1 MMKRIIADIVLF
13 LSVFFAPWY
22 FTALLAFL
30 FVVLFPKFWE
40 AVLAGLFLDAMYGGE
55 TAGVYG
61 RFGLFTA
68 ISAIVVFAIERVKRQ
83 IRI

>member
-1 MMKRIIADIVLF
+1 MIKRIAADIVLF
-13 LSVFFAPWY
+13 MSVFFAPWY
-22 FTALLAFL
+22 LTVLLAFL

-40 AVLAGLFLDAMYGGE
+40 AVFAGLFLDAMYGSESG
-55 TAGVYG
+55 TLYG

-68 ISAIVVFAIERVKRQ
+68 AAAIAVIAVERIKKR